1 MTTKRNAA
9 AAEHDDAAQLAALG
23 IQSNFDRS
31 MSAWENFALGFTYL
45 SPVVGVYTV
54 FTMALKA
61 GGPPMFWSYVL
72 VGLGQ
77 LLVAMIFGEV
87 VSQFPISGGLYPW
100 ARRLVGKRWAWM
112 AAWLYMWALCF
123 TIAAVAVGGAPF
135 IGQLVG
141 LSSPQAL
148 VAIAVAQ
155 IALVTVFNVG
165 GTRVLGHSAMAGFVA
180 TLIGAIAV
188 GGYLLVFHRHQPLSV
203 LVNSF
208 GVEGSGS
215 YLPAFLAA
223 SVAGMF
229 AYYGFEACGDVAEE
243 TPNASRAI
251 PKSMRMTI
259 YVGGAASIMICA
271 ALILAI
277 DNIPGVLAG
286 QDPDPLRTLLV
297 AAMGETGYLGVV
309 VVLVISYVSCLL
321 SLQASAS
328 RLLYSY
334 ARDEMIVGSQLFSRM
349 SSHTHVPVPALVVMG
364 IIPAAIAIAGYWL
377 QDAVNAIVSFAAVGI
392 YYAFQMIVLGA
403 IIARLRG
410 WRPSGP
416 FRLGTWAWPVNLA
429 ALVFGVGAIVNMVW
443 PRAPQDP
450 WYSNYG
456 MLLSSAIVIGSG
468 LLYMWLARPYD
479 KGQAAAGDAHLLHRP
494 DYQSPARAVSADVA
508 AAAELAEGGALRR
521 AASASSAG

>member
-1 MTTKRNAA
+1 MSVANVNTAVND
-9 AAEHDDAAQLAALG
+9 EDAAQLAALG
-23 IQSNFDRS
+23 ITSNFDRS

-54 FTMALKA
+54 FTLALKA

-72 VGLGQ
+72 VGIGQ
-77 LLVAMIFGEV
+77 LLVSMIFGEV

-112 AAWLYMWALCF
+112 AAWLYLWALCF
-123 TIAAVAVGGAPF
+123 TIAAVSVGGAPF
-135 IGQLVG
+135 LAQLFGVSG
-141 LSSPQAL
+141 PEMMVVL
-148 VAIAVAQ
+148 AVVQ
-155 IALVTVFNVG
+155 ILWVTIFNVG
-165 GTRVLGHSAMAGFVA
+165 GTKVLGHSAMAGFVA
-180 TLIGAIAV
+180 TIIGAIAV

-208 GVEGSGS
+208 GVEGTGS

-259 YVGGAASIMICA
+259 YVGGAASILICA

-277 DNIPGVLAG
+277 HDIPSVLSG
-286 QDPDPLRTLLV
+286 TDEDPLRSLLV

-334 ARDEMIVGSQLFSRM
+334 ARDEMIVGSKLFSRM
-349 SSHTHVPVPALVVMG
+349 SPRTHVPIPALVVMG
-364 IIPAAIAIAGYWL
+364 LIPSGIAIAGYWL
-377 QDAVNAIVSFAAVGI
+377 QDAINAIVSFAAVGI
-392 YYAFQMIVLGA
+392 YFAFQMIVIGT

-410 WRPSGP
+410 WQPSGP
-416 FRLGTWAWPVNLA
+416 FRLGAWAWPVNIG

-443 PRAPQDP
+443 PRNPQDP

-479 KGQAAAGDAHLLHRP
+479 KGNAPAGDAHIL
-494 DYQSPARAVSADVA
+494 YGKKKA
-508 AAAELAEGGALRR
+508 
-521 AASASSAG
+521 

>member
-1 MTTKRNAA
+1 MSVTNRNTAVDD
-9 AAEHDDAAQLAALG
+9 EDAAQLAALG
-23 IQSNFDRS
+23 ITSNFDRS
-31 MSAWENFALGFTYL
+31 MSTWENFALGFTYL

-54 FTMALKA
+54 FTLALKA
-61 GGPPMFWSYVL
+61 GGPPMFWSYIL
-72 VGLGQ
+72 VGIGQ
-77 LLVAMIFGEV
+77 MLVAMIFGEV

-112 AAWLYMWALCF
+112 AAWLYLWALCF
-123 TIAAVAVGGAPF
+123 TIAAVSVGGAPF
-135 IGQLVG
+135 LGQLFGVSG
-141 LSSPQAL
+141 PEMMVAL
-148 VAIAVAQ
+148 AVAQ
-155 IALVTVFNVG
+155 IFWVTLFNVG
-165 GTRVLGHSAMAGFVA
+165 GTKVLGHSAMAGFVA
-180 TLIGAIAV
+180 SIIGAIAV

-243 TPNASRAI
+243 TPNASRTI

-259 YVGGAASIMICA
+259 YVGGAASILICG

-277 DNIPGVLAG
+277 HDIPSVLSGTDA
-286 QDPDPLRTLLV
+286 DPLRSLLV

-334 ARDEMIVGSQLFSRM
+334 ARDEMIVGSKLFSRI
-349 SSHTHVPVPALVVMG
+349 SPRTHVPIPALVVMG
-364 IIPAAIAIAGYWL
+364 LIPSGIAIAGYWL
-377 QDAVNAIVSFAAVGI
+377 QDAINAIVSFAAVGI
-392 YYAFQMIVLGA
+392 YFAFQMIVIA
-403 IIARLRG
+403 TIIARLRG
-410 WRPSGP
+410 WQPSGP
-416 FRLGTWAWPVNLA
+416 FRLGAWAWPVNIG
-429 ALVFGVGAIVNMVW
+429 ALLFGVGAIVNMVW
-443 PRAPQDP
+443 PRNPQDP

-479 KGQAAAGDAHLLHRP
+479 KGNAPAGDAHIL
-494 DYQSPARAVSADVA
+494 YGKKKA
-508 AAAELAEGGALRR
+508 
-521 AASASSAG
+521 

>member
-1 MTTKRNAA
+1 MSVTNLNTAMDD
-9 AAEHDDAAQLAALG
+9 EDAAQLAALG
-23 IQSNFDRS
+23 ITSNFDRS
-31 MSAWENFALGFTYL
+31 MTTWENFALGFTYL

-54 FTMALKA
+54 FTLALKA
-61 GGPPMFWSYVL
+61 GGPPMFWSYIL
-72 VGLGQ
+72 VGIGQ

-112 AAWLYMWALCF
+112 AAWLYLWALCF
-123 TIAAVAVGGAPF
+123 TIAAVSVGGAPF
-135 IGQLVG
+135 LGQLFGVSG
-141 LSSPQAL
+141 PEMMVVL
-148 VAIAVAQ
+148 AVAQ
-155 IALVTVFNVG
+155 ILWVTLFNVG
-165 GTRVLGHSAMAGFVA
+165 GTKVLGHSAMAGFVA
-180 TLIGAIAV
+180 SIIGAIAV

-259 YVGGAASIMICA
+259 YVGGAASILICG

-277 DNIPGVLAG
+277 HDIPSVLSGTDA
-286 QDPDPLRTLLV
+286 DPLRSLLV

-334 ARDEMIVGSQLFSRM
+334 ARDEMIVGSKLFSRI
-349 SSHTHVPVPALVVMG
+349 SPRTHVPIPALVVMG
-364 IIPAAIAIAGYWL
+364 LIPSGIAIAGYWL
-377 QDAVNAIVSFAAVGI
+377 QDAINAIVSFAAVGI
-392 YYAFQMIVLGA
+392 YFAFQMIVIA
-403 IIARLRG
+403 TIIARLRG
-410 WRPSGP
+410 WQPSGP
-416 FRLGTWAWPVNLA
+416 FRLGIWAWPVNIG
-429 ALVFGVGAIVNMVW
+429 ALLFGVGAIVNMVW
-443 PRAPQDP
+443 PRNSQDP

-479 KGQAAAGDAHLLHRP
+479 KGNAPAGDAHIL
-494 DYQSPARAVSADVA
+494 YGKKKA
-508 AAAELAEGGALRR
+508 
-521 AASASSAG
+521 

>member
-1 MTTKRNAA
+1 MSVTNLNTVVDG
-9 AAEHDDAAQLAALG
+9 EDEAQLAALG
-23 IQSNFDRS
+23 ITSSFDRS
-31 MSAWENFALGFTYL
+31 MSTWENFALGFTYL

-54 FTMALKA
+54 FTLALKA
-61 GGPPMFWSYVL
+61 GGPPMFWSYIL
-72 VGLGQ
+72 VGIGQ

-112 AAWLYMWALCF
+112 AAWLYLWALCF
-123 TIAAVAVGGAPF
+123 TIAAVSVGGAPF
-135 IGQLVG
+135 LGQLFGVSG
-141 LSSPQAL
+141 PEMMVVL
-148 VAIAVAQ
+148 AVAQ
-155 IALVTVFNVG
+155 ILWVTIFNVG
-165 GTRVLGHSAMAGFVA
+165 GTKVLGHSAMAGFVA
-180 TLIGAIAV
+180 SIIGAIAV

-208 GVEGSGS
+208 GVEGTGS
-215 YLPAFLAA
+215 YLPAFFAA

-259 YVGGAASIMICA
+259 YVGGAASILICG

-277 DNIPGVLAG
+277 HDIPSVLSGNDA
-286 QDPDPLRTLLV
+286 DPLRSLLV

-334 ARDEMIVGSQLFSRM
+334 ARDEMIVGSKLFSRI
-349 SSHTHVPVPALVVMG
+349 SPRTHVPIPALVVMG
-364 IIPAAIAIAGYWL
+364 LIPSGIAIAGYWL
-377 QDAVNAIVSFAAVGI
+377 QDAINAIVSFAAVGI
-392 YYAFQMIVLGA
+392 YFAFQMIVIA
-403 IIARLRG
+403 TIIARLRG
-410 WRPSGP
+410 WQPSGP
-416 FRLGTWAWPVNLA
+416 FRLGTWAWPVNIG
-429 ALVFGVGAIVNMVW
+429 ALLFGVGAIVNMVW
-443 PRAPQDP
+443 PRNPQDP

-479 KGQAAAGDAHLLHRP
+479 KSNAPAGDAHIL
-494 DYQSPARAVSADVA
+494 YGKKKA
-508 AAAELAEGGALRR
+508 
-521 AASASSAG
+521 

>member
-1 MTTKRNAA
+1 MSVANVNTAVND
-9 AAEHDDAAQLAALG
+9 EDAAQLAALG
-23 IQSNFDRS
+23 ITSNFDRS

-54 FTMALKA
+54 FTLALKA
-61 GGPPMFWSYVL
+61 GGPPMLWSYVL
-72 VGLGQ
+72 VGIGQ
-77 LLVAMIFGEV
+77 LLVSMIFGEV

-112 AAWLYMWALCF
+112 AAWLYLWALCF
-123 TIAAVAVGGAPF
+123 TIAAVSVGGAPF
-135 IGQLVG
+135 LAQLFGVSG
-141 LSSPQAL
+141 PEMMVVL
-148 VAIAVAQ
+148 AVVQ
-155 IALVTVFNVG
+155 ILWVTIFNVG
-165 GTRVLGHSAMAGFVA
+165 GTKVLGHSAMAGFVA
-180 TLIGAIAV
+180 TIIGAIAV

-208 GVEGSGS
+208 GVEGTGS

-259 YVGGAASIMICA
+259 YVGGAASILICA

-277 DNIPGVLAG
+277 HDIPSVLSG
-286 QDPDPLRTLLV
+286 TDEDPLRSLLV

-334 ARDEMIVGSQLFSRM
+334 ARDEMIVGSKLFSRM
-349 SSHTHVPVPALVVMG
+349 SPRTHVPIPALVVMG
-364 IIPAAIAIAGYWL
+364 LIPSGIAIAGYWL
-377 QDAVNAIVSFAAVGI
+377 QDAINAIVSFAAVGI
-392 YYAFQMIVLGA
+392 YFAFQMIVIGT

-410 WRPSGP
+410 WQPSGP
-416 FRLGTWAWPVNLA
+416 FRLGAWAWPVNIG

-443 PRAPQDP
+443 PRNPQDP

-479 KGQAAAGDAHLLHRP
+479 KGNAPAGDAHIL
-494 DYQSPARAVSADVA
+494 YGKKKA
-508 AAAELAEGGALRR
+508 
-521 AASASSAG
+521 

>member
-1 MTTKRNAA
+1 MSVTNLNTAMDD
-9 AAEHDDAAQLAALG
+9 EDAAQLAALG
-23 IQSNFDRS
+23 ITSNFDRS
-31 MSAWENFALGFTYL
+31 MTTWENFALGFTYL

-54 FTMALKA
+54 FTLALKA
-61 GGPPMFWSYVL
+61 GGPPMFWSYIL
-72 VGLGQ
+72 VGIGQ

-112 AAWLYMWALCF
+112 AAWLYLWALCF
-123 TIAAVAVGGAPF
+123 TIAAVSVGGAPF
-135 IGQLVG
+135 LGQFFGVSGPEMMVVL
-141 LSSPQAL
+141 
-148 VAIAVAQ
+148 AVAQ
-155 IALVTVFNVG
+155 ILWVTLFNVG
-165 GTRVLGHSAMAGFVA
+165 GTKVLGHSAMAGFVA
-180 TLIGAIAV
+180 SIIGAIAV

-259 YVGGAASIMICA
+259 YVGGAASILICG

-277 DNIPGVLAG
+277 HDIPSVLSGTDA
-286 QDPDPLRTLLV
+286 DPLRSLLV

-334 ARDEMIVGSQLFSRM
+334 ARDEMIVGSKLFSRI
-349 SSHTHVPVPALVVMG
+349 SPRTHVPIPALVVMG
-364 IIPAAIAIAGYWL
+364 LIPSGIAIAGYWL
-377 QDAVNAIVSFAAVGI
+377 QDAINAIVSFAAVGI
-392 YYAFQMIVLGA
+392 YFAFQMIVIA
-403 IIARLRG
+403 TIIARLRG
-410 WRPSGP
+410 WQPSGP
-416 FRLGTWAWPVNLA
+416 FRLGAWAWPVNIG
-429 ALVFGVGAIVNMVW
+429 ALLFGVSAIVNMVW
-443 PRAPQDP
+443 PRNPQDP

-479 KGQAAAGDAHLLHRP
+479 KGNAPAGDAHILYGTKK
-494 DYQSPARAVSADVA
+494 D
-508 AAAELAEGGALRR
+508 
-521 AASASSAG
+521 

>member
-1 MTTKRNAA
+1 MSARDGDAA
-9 AAEHDDAAQLAALG
+9 RQLDDARQLAALG
-23 IQSNFDRS
+23 IESKFDRS
-31 MSAWENFALGFTYL
+31 MTPWENFALGFTYL

-54 FTMALKA
+54 FVLGMKT

-77 LLVAMIFGEV
+77 LLVAMVFGEI

-123 TIAAVAVGGAPF
+123 TSAAVAIGGAPF
-135 IGQLVG
+135 IGQLLGV
-141 LSSPQAL
+141 SSPLAL
-148 VAIAVAQ
+148 LGIGVAQ
-155 IALVTVFNVG
+155 IALVTALNVG
-165 GTRVLGHSAMAGFVA
+165 GTKVLGHSAMAGFVA
-180 TLIGAIAV
+180 TLIGAIVV
-188 GGYLLVFHRHQPLSV
+188 GGYLLLFHRHQPLTV
-203 LVNSF
+203 LFDSF
-208 GVEGSGS
+208 SVEGAGS

-243 TPNASRAI
+243 TPNASRTI

-259 YVGGAASIMICA
+259 YVGGASSIMICA

-277 DNIPGVLAG
+277 DDMRGVMAG
-286 QDPDPLRTLLV
+286 EDPDPLRTLLV

-334 ARDEMIVGSQLFSRM
+334 ARDEMIAGSRIFSRM
-349 SSHTHVPVPALVVMG
+349 SPRTHVPVAALVFMG
-364 IIPAAIAIAGYWL
+364 LIAATIVVAGHWL

-392 YYAFQMIVLGA
+392 YFAFQMIILGA
-403 IIARLRG
+403 IIARVRG

-416 FRLGTWAWPVNLA
+416 YRLGAWAWPVNVA
-429 ALVFGVGAIVNMVW
+429 ALLFGVGAIVNIVW
-443 PRAPQDP
+443 PRNAQDP

-456 MLLSSAIVIGSG
+456 MLLSSGIVIGTG

-479 KGQAAAGDAHLLHRP
+479 RGQATAGDAHLLHRP
-494 DYQSPARAVSADVA
+494 GYSAGPATPPPDEEMRP
-508 AAAELAEGGALRR
+508 
-521 AASASSAG
+521 AASASAP

>member
-1 MTTKRNAA
+1 MSVTNVNTAVND
-9 AAEHDDAAQLAALG
+9 EDAAQLAALG
-23 IQSNFDRS
+23 ITSNFDRS
-31 MSAWENFALGFTYL
+31 MSTWENFALGFTYL

-54 FTMALKA
+54 FTLALKA

-72 VGLGQ
+72 VGIGQ
-77 LLVAMIFGEV
+77 LLVSMIFGEV

-112 AAWLYMWALCF
+112 AAWLYLWALCF
-123 TIAAVAVGGAPF
+123 TIAAVSVGGAPF
-135 IGQLVG
+135 LAQLFGV
-141 LSSPQAL
+141 SSPEMMVAL
-148 VAIAVAQ
+148 AVVQ
-155 IALVTVFNVG
+155 ILWVTIFNVG
-165 GTRVLGHSAMAGFVA
+165 GTKVLGHSAMAGFIA
-180 TLIGAIAV
+180 TIIGAIAV

-259 YVGGAASIMICA
+259 YVGGAASILICA

-277 DNIPGVLAG
+277 HDIPGVLAG
-286 QDPDPLRTLLV
+286 TDEDPLRSLLV

-334 ARDEMIVGSQLFSRM
+334 ARDEMIVGSKLFSRM
-349 SSHTHVPVPALVVMG
+349 SPRTHVPIPALVVMG
-364 IIPAAIAIAGYWL
+364 LIPSVIAIAGYWL
-377 QDAVNAIVSFAAVGI
+377 QDAINAIVSFAAVGI
-392 YYAFQMIVLGA
+392 YFAFQMIVIGT

-410 WRPSGP
+410 WQPSGP
-416 FRLGTWAWPVNLA
+416 FRLGAWAWPVNIG

-443 PRAPQDP
+443 PRNPQDP

-479 KGQAAAGDAHLLHRP
+479 KGNAPAGDAHIL
-494 DYQSPARAVSADVA
+494 YGKKKA
-508 AAAELAEGGALRR
+508 
-521 AASASSAG
+521 

>member
-1 MTTKRNAA
+1 MTPTNNKALA
-9 AAEHDDAAQLAALG
+9 DDEDTAQLAALG
-23 IQSNFDRS
+23 ITSNFERS
-31 MSAWENFALGFTYL
+31 MTAWENFALGFTYL

-54 FTMALKA
+54 FTLAFKA

-72 VGLGQ
+72 VGIGQ

-135 IGQLVG
+135 IGQLLGVSG
-141 LSSPQAL
+141 PEVLI
-148 VAIAVAQ
+148 VIAVAQ
-155 IALVTVFNVG
+155 IGVVTLLNVG
-165 GTRVLGHSAMAGFVA
+165 GTKVLGHSAMAGFVA

-188 GGYLLVFHRHQPLSV
+188 GGYLLLFHRHQPLSV
-203 LVNSF
+203 LFNTY
-208 GVEGSGS
+208 GVEGNGS

-259 YVGGAASIMICA
+259 YVGGAASILICA
-271 ALILAI
+271 ALIMAI
-277 DNIPGVLAG
+277 PNVPAVLNGEDA
-286 QDPDPLRTLLV
+286 DPLRNLLI
-297 AAMGETGYLGVV
+297 AAMGETGYLSVAL
-309 VVLVISYVSCLL
+309 VLVISYVSCLL

-334 ARDEMIVGSQLFSRM
+334 ARDEMIVGSKWFSRI
-349 SSHTHVPVPALVVMG
+349 SPKTHVPIPALVVMG
-364 IIPAAIAIAGYWL
+364 LVPSAIAIAGYWL

-392 YYAFQMIVLGA
+392 YFAFQMIVLA
-403 IIARLRG
+403 TIIARLRG
-410 WRPSGP
+410 WQPSGP
-416 FRLGTWAWPVNLA
+416 FRLGAWAWPVNLC
-429 ALVFGVGAIVNMVW
+429 ALAFGVGAIINMVW
-443 PRAPQDP
+443 PRSANEP
-450 WYSNYG
+450 WYVNYG
-456 MLLSSAIVIGSG
+456 MLLSSGIVIGSG
-468 LLYMWLARPYD
+468 LLYMFLVKPYD
-479 KGQAAAGDAHLLHRP
+479 KGNAPAGDAHLLYGKNEMP
-494 DYQSPARAVSADVA
+494 VPKEKMRA
-508 AAAELAEGGALRR
+508 
-521 AASASSAG
+521 

>member
-1 MTTKRNAA
+1 MSVTNLNTAMDD
-9 AAEHDDAAQLAALG
+9 EDAAQLAALG
-23 IQSNFDRS
+23 ITSNFDRS
-31 MSAWENFALGFTYL
+31 MTTWENFALGFTYL

-54 FTMALKA
+54 FTLALKA
-61 GGPPMFWSYVL
+61 GGPPMFWSYIL
-72 VGLGQ
+72 VGIGQ

-112 AAWLYMWALCF
+112 AAWLYLWALCF
-123 TIAAVAVGGAPF
+123 TIAAVSVGGAPF
-135 IGQLVG
+135 LGQLFGVSG
-141 LSSPQAL
+141 PEMMVVL
-148 VAIAVAQ
+148 AVVQ
-155 IALVTVFNVG
+155 ILWVTLFNVG
-165 GTRVLGHSAMAGFVA
+165 GTKVLGHSAMAGFVA
-180 TLIGAIAV
+180 SIIGAIAV

-259 YVGGAASIMICA
+259 YVGGAASILICG

-277 DNIPGVLAG
+277 HDIPSVLSGTDA
-286 QDPDPLRTLLV
+286 DPLRSLLV

-334 ARDEMIVGSQLFSRM
+334 ARDEMIVGSKLFSRI
-349 SSHTHVPVPALVVMG
+349 SPRTHVPIPALVVMG
-364 IIPAAIAIAGYWL
+364 LIPSGIAIAGYWL
-377 QDAVNAIVSFAAVGI
+377 QDAINAIVSFAAVGI
-392 YYAFQMIVLGA
+392 YFAFQMIVIA
-403 IIARLRG
+403 TIIARLRG
-410 WRPSGP
+410 WQPSGP
-416 FRLGTWAWPVNLA
+416 FRLGAWAWPVNIG
-429 ALVFGVGAIVNMVW
+429 ALLFGVSAIVNMVW
-443 PRAPQDP
+443 PRNPQDP

-479 KGQAAAGDAHLLHRP
+479 KGNAPAGDAHILYGTKK
-494 DYQSPARAVSADVA
+494 D
-508 AAAELAEGGALRR
+508 
-521 AASASSAG
+521 

>member
-1 MTTKRNAA
+1 MTAAKNNAPA
-9 AAEHDDAAQLAALG
+9 GDDDAAQLAALG
-23 IQSNFDRS
+23 ITSNFERS
-31 MSAWENFALGFTYL
+31 MTAWENFALGFTYL

-54 FTMALKA
+54 FAFALKA
-61 GGPPMFWSYVL
+61 GGPPMFWSYIF

-77 LLVAMIFGEV
+77 LLVALVFGEI

-135 IGQLVG
+135 VGQLLG
-141 LSSPQAL
+141 IEGREAMIL
-148 VAIAVAQ
+148 IAVGQ
-155 IALVTVFNVG
+155 IALVTVFNIG
-165 GTRVLGHSAMAGFVA
+165 GTRVLGHSAMAGFLA

-188 GGYLLVFHRHQPLSV
+188 GGYLLLFHRHQPFSV
-203 LVNSF
+203 LVDTF
-208 GVEGSGS
+208 GVQGSGS

-259 YVGGAASIMICA
+259 YVGGAASVLICA
-271 ALILAI
+271 ALIMAI
-277 DNIPGVLAG
+277 PDIPAVLAG
-286 QDPDPLRTLLV
+286 DDPDPLRHLLT
-297 AAMGETGYLGVV
+297 AAMGETGYLGVAII
-309 VVLVISYVSCLL
+309 LVISYVSCLL

-334 ARDEMIVGSQLFSRM
+334 ARDDMIVGSKLFSRM
-349 SSHTHVPVPALVVMG
+349 SAHTHVPIPALMVMG
-364 IIPAAIAIAGYWL
+364 LVPSCIAIAGYWL
-377 QDAVNAIVSFAAVGI
+377 QDAVNAIVSFASVGI
-392 YYAFQMIVLGA
+392 YFAFQMIVLGA

-410 WRPSGP
+410 WQPNGP
-416 FRLGTWAWPVNLA
+416 FRLGAWAWPVNLV
-429 ALVFGVGAIVNMVW
+429 ALAFGVGAIVNMVW
-443 PRAPQDP
+443 PRSPQEP
-450 WYSNYG
+450 WYVNYG

-479 KGQAAAGDAHLLHRP
+479 KGQAPSGDAHLLYGKTVAPVR
-494 DYQSPARAVSADVA
+494 A
-508 AAAELAEGGALRR
+508 AARMR
-521 AASASSAG
+521 A

>member
-1 MTTKRNAA
+1 MSVTNLNTAMDD
-9 AAEHDDAAQLAALG
+9 EDAAQLAALG
-23 IQSNFDRS
+23 ITSNFDRS
-31 MSAWENFALGFTYL
+31 MTTWENFALGFTYL

-54 FTMALKA
+54 FTLALKA
-61 GGPPMFWSYVL
+61 GGPPMFWSYIL
-72 VGLGQ
+72 VGIGQ

-112 AAWLYMWALCF
+112 AAWLYLWALCF
-123 TIAAVAVGGAPF
+123 TIAAVSVGGAPF
-135 IGQLVG
+135 LGQLFGVSG
-141 LSSPQAL
+141 PEMMVVL
-148 VAIAVAQ
+148 AVAQ
-155 IALVTVFNVG
+155 ILWVTLFNVG
-165 GTRVLGHSAMAGFVA
+165 GTKVLGHSAMAGFVA
-180 TLIGAIAV
+180 SIIGAIAV

-259 YVGGAASIMICA
+259 YVGGAASILICG

-277 DNIPGVLAG
+277 HDIPSVLSGTDA
-286 QDPDPLRTLLV
+286 DPLRSLLV

-334 ARDEMIVGSQLFSRM
+334 ARDEMIVGSKLFGRISPR
-349 SSHTHVPVPALVVMG
+349 THVPIPALVVMG
-364 IIPAAIAIAGYWL
+364 LIPSGIAIAGYWL
-377 QDAVNAIVSFAAVGI
+377 QDAINAIVSFAAVGI
-392 YYAFQMIVLGA
+392 YFAFQMIVIA
-403 IIARLRG
+403 TIIARLRG
-410 WRPSGP
+410 WQPSGP
-416 FRLGTWAWPVNLA
+416 FRLGAWAWPVNIG
-429 ALVFGVGAIVNMVW
+429 ALLFGVSAIVNMVW
-443 PRAPQDP
+443 PRNPQDP

-479 KGQAAAGDAHLLHRP
+479 KGNAPAGDAHILYGTKK
-494 DYQSPARAVSADVA
+494 D
-508 AAAELAEGGALRR
+508 
-521 AASASSAG
+521 

>member
-1 MTTKRNAA
+1 MSVTNLNTAMDD
-9 AAEHDDAAQLAALG
+9 EDAAQLAALG
-23 IQSNFDRS
+23 ITSNFDRS
-31 MSAWENFALGFTYL
+31 MTTWENFALGFTYL

-54 FTMALKA
+54 FTLALKA
-61 GGPPMFWSYVL
+61 GGPPMFWSYIL
-72 VGLGQ
+72 VGIGQ

-112 AAWLYMWALCF
+112 AAWLYLWALCF
-123 TIAAVAVGGAPF
+123 TIAAVSVGGAPF
-135 IGQLVG
+135 LGQLFGVSG
-141 LSSPQAL
+141 PEMMVVL
-148 VAIAVAQ
+148 AVAQ
-155 IALVTVFNVG
+155 ILWVTLFNVG
-165 GTRVLGHSAMAGFVA
+165 GTKVLGHSAMAGFVA
-180 TLIGAIAV
+180 SIIGAIAV

-259 YVGGAASIMICA
+259 YVGGAASILICG

-277 DNIPGVLAG
+277 HDIPSVLSGTDA
-286 QDPDPLRTLLV
+286 DPLRSLLV

-334 ARDEMIVGSQLFSRM
+334 ARDEMIVGSKLFSRI
-349 SSHTHVPVPALVVMG
+349 SPRTHVPIPALVVMG
-364 IIPAAIAIAGYWL
+364 LIPSGIAIAGYWL
-377 QDAVNAIVSFAAVGI
+377 QDAINAIVSFAAVGI
-392 YYAFQMIVLGA
+392 YFAFQMIVIA
-403 IIARLRG
+403 TIIARLRG
-410 WRPSGP
+410 WQPSGP
-416 FRLGTWAWPVNLA
+416 FRLGAWAWPVNIG
-429 ALVFGVGAIVNMVW
+429 ALLFGVSAIVNMVW
-443 PRAPQDP
+443 PRNPQDP

-479 KGQAAAGDAHLLHRP
+479 KGNAPAGDAHILYGTKK
-494 DYQSPARAVSADVA
+494 D
-508 AAAELAEGGALRR
+508 
-521 AASASSAG
+521 

>member
-1 MTTKRNAA
+1 MSVTNVNTAVND
-9 AAEHDDAAQLAALG
+9 EDAAQLAALG
-23 IQSNFDRS
+23 ITSNFDRS
-31 MSAWENFALGFTYL
+31 MSTWENFALGFTYL

-54 FTMALKA
+54 FTLALKA

-72 VGLGQ
+72 VGIGQ
-77 LLVAMIFGEV
+77 LLVSMIFGEV

-112 AAWLYMWALCF
+112 AAWLYLWALCF
-123 TIAAVAVGGAPF
+123 TIAAVSVGGAPF
-135 IGQLVG
+135 LAQLFGV
-141 LSSPQAL
+141 SSPEMMVVL
-148 VAIAVAQ
+148 AVVQ
-155 IALVTVFNVG
+155 ILWVTIFNVG
-165 GTRVLGHSAMAGFVA
+165 GTKVLGHSAMAGFIA
-180 TLIGAIAV
+180 TIIGAIAV

-259 YVGGAASIMICA
+259 YVGGAASILICA

-277 DNIPGVLAG
+277 HDIPGVLAG
-286 QDPDPLRTLLV
+286 TDEDPLRSLLV

-334 ARDEMIVGSQLFSRM
+334 ARDEMIIGSKLFSRM
-349 SSHTHVPVPALVVMG
+349 SPRTHVPIPALVVMG
-364 IIPAAIAIAGYWL
+364 LIPSVIAIAGYWL
-377 QDAVNAIVSFAAVGI
+377 QDAINAIVSFAAVGI
-392 YYAFQMIVLGA
+392 YFAFQMIVIGT

-410 WRPSGP
+410 WQPSGP
-416 FRLGTWAWPVNLA
+416 FRLGAWAWPINIG

-443 PRAPQDP
+443 PRNPQDP

-479 KGQAAAGDAHLLHRP
+479 KGNAPAGDAHIL
-494 DYQSPARAVSADVA
+494 YGKKKA
-508 AAAELAEGGALRR
+508 
-521 AASASSAG
+521 